1 MVLKGAYDP
10 VIFFLRMCS
19 VGQSAISAQ
28 CLNTL
33 LPGGAFLPPAAF
45 KVRFLSV
52 KDHDDI
58 VSLNTTFI
66 TFTRDRKACSCIH
79 PFLWKKPLRQSLYC
93 VFGFF
98 GNISASRPVVRV
110 YDHFAPRCLWV
121 QIPLRCNFACN
132 QESATLEVCYVIQLF
147 RVWQSRCIILL
158 DARRLGRRDGRAYGQ
173 WQLCTAK
180 VERVTWRCLVM
191 LARAT
196 AYFFCNIS
204 ESTGNWPH

>member
-28 CLNTL
+28 CLKTL

-66 TFTRDRKACSCIH
+66 MFTRDRKACSCIH
-79 PFLWKKPLRQSLYC
+79 PFL
-93 VFGFF
+93 
-98 GNISASRPVVRV
+98 
-110 YDHFAPRCLWV
+110 
-121 QIPLRCNFACN
+121 
-132 QESATLEVCYVIQLF
+132 
-147 RVWQSRCIILL
+147 
-158 DARRLGRRDGRAYGQ
+158 
-173 WQLCTAK
+173 
-180 VERVTWRCLVM
+180 
-191 LARAT
+191 
-196 AYFFCNIS
+196 
-204 ESTGNWPH
+204 